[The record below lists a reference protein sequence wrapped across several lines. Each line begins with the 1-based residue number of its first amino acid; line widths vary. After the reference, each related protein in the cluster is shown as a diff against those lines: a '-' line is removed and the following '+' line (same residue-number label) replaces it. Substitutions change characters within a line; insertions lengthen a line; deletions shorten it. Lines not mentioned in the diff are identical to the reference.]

1 MILRTAFFM
10 ALKTIGL
17 RRKHRNHSLIGAVL
31 AIGFSLIP
39 LIVVLEVANGMIEGI
54 TRRFIEIGTYHL
66 QIHIFDRLGDHELR
80 RIQRSLEEL
89 ENVNLAF
96 IERQGLGL
104 IFSSAGRTGAQV
116 RSVPPWIYE
125 RDAAF
130 RRFFILDK
138 GSFDLSLPNSALL
151 GKVVARRLEVDVGD
165 EVKLLTAKRM
175 KDGRY
180 IPRVSRFR
188 VRGIFTTGYQDLDK
202 LWIYVPLAIGKKI
215 LPAESSREFVAIKV
229 DDPYSDLDRHIRA
242 IRRVLPPELVLF
254 RINTWFELEEN
265 QYSSFKTTKTLLVFI
280 MCLIILVASVNVSST
295 MVMIVMERTQEIGI
309 LKSMGARPGLISSS
323 FVITGFVVGFAGSV
337 LGIALGLVLAV
348 NINEVIGALEAFLNG
363 AQALFRWIL
372 SPFLSI
378 ELEHPITL
386 LNPDFYLERIPIR
399 IDFFEILAVAAFAIL
414 LSTLASYL
422 PAKRAGRI
430 RPLEVL
436 RKV

>member
-1 MILRTAFFM
+1 M
-10 ALKTIGL
+10 ALKNIGL
-17 RRKHRNHSLIGAVL
+17 RRNRRDYSLLGAVL

-66 QIHIFDRLGDHELR
+66 QIHIFDRLDDRELQ
-80 RIQRSLEEL
+80 RIQSSVEEV
-89 ENVNLAF
+89 ENVNFAF
-96 IERQGLGL
+96 TERQGLGL
-104 IFSSAGRTGAQV
+104 IFSSAGRIGAQV

-125 RDAAF
+125 RDAMY
-130 RRFFILDK
+130 RRFFTLEK
-138 GSFDLSLPNSALL
+138 GSFDLSLPNSVLL
-151 GKVVARRLEVDVGD
+151 GKVVARKLVVDVGD

-180 IPRVSRFR
+180 VPRVSRFV

-202 LWIYVPLAIGKKI
+202 LWIYVSIAIGKKI
-215 LPAESSREFVAIKV
+215 LPRESSREFVGIKV
-229 DDPYSDLDRHIRA
+229 NDPYSDLDRHIQA
-242 IRRVLPPELVLF
+242 IRRALPPELVLF

-265 QYSSFKTTKTLLVFI
+265 QYRSFQTTKALLVFI

-323 FVITGFVVGFAGSV
+323 FVITGFIMGVAGSV
-337 LGIALGLVLAV
+337 LGVALGLVLAV
-348 NINEVIGALEAFLNG
+348 NINEVLRALESFLNG
-363 AQALFRWIL
+363 AQTLILLLL

-378 ELEHPITL
+378 EAEHPIAL

-399 IDFFEILAVAAFAIL
+399 INFFEIFGVAAFAIL

-436 RKV
+436 RRA

>member
-1 MILRTAFFM
+1 MIFRTAFFM
-10 ALKTIGL
+10 ALKNIGL
-17 RRKHRNHSLIGAVL
+17 RRNRRDHSLIGAVL

-66 QIHIFDRLGDHELR
+66 QIHIFDRLDDRELQ
-80 RIQRSLEEL
+80 RIQRSVEEV
-89 ENVNLAF
+89 ENVSFAF

-125 RDAAF
+125 RDAAY
-130 RRFFILDK
+130 RRFFTLEK
-138 GSFDLSLPNSALL
+138 GSFDLSLPNSVLL
-151 GKVVARRLEVDVGD
+151 GKVVARKLEVDVGD

-180 IPRVSRFR
+180 IPRVSRFV

-202 LWIYVPLAIGKKI
+202 LWIYVPFAIGKKI
-215 LPAESSREFVAIKV
+215 LPRESSREFVGIKV

-242 IRRVLPPELVLF
+242 IRQALPPELVLF

-265 QYSSFKTTKTLLVFI
+265 QYRSFQTTKALLVFI

-323 FVITGFVVGFAGSV
+323 FVITGFVMGVAGSV

-348 NINEVIGALEAFLNG
+348 NINEVLRALESFLNG
-363 AQALFRWIL
+363 AQSLILLVL

-378 ELEHPITL
+378 EAERPVTL

-399 IDFFEILAVAAFAIL
+399 IHFFEIFAVAVFAIL
-414 LSTLASYL
+414 LSTLASYF

-436 RKV
+436 RRA